1 MDGQAVRAGG
11 LHDTVVSAACEDF
24 DFDGTG
30 TPPQRE
36 APDTPEDAAALRH
49 RLRAQLGNRAL
60 DAAQGTADR
69 LAATGW
75 TAANLEAVVAAR
87 LAVSGGER
95 AARDDVAAAVRA
107 GTCPSWAL
115 EAARARIAIHLDDL
129 AAARAILVRGIERT
143 PEVSA
148 LRMLM
153 TEVLIADGSAATAR
167 AVVSHLG
174 QPATAPG
181 PEAARSDPLSA

>member
-1 MDGQAVRAGG
+1 MDGRAVRAEG
-11 LHDTVVSAACEDF
+11 LHDTYVSAAQGRRDR
-24 DFDGTG
+24 DRADWRTQGG
-30 TPPQRE
+30 SRE
-36 APDTPEDAAALRH
+36 ALRH
-49 RLRAQLGNRAL
+49 RLFAQLGRRNL
-60 DAAQGTADR
+60 DAAWKTADR
-69 LAATGW
+69 LAASGW
-75 TAANLEAVVAAR
+75 SAADLDAVIAAR
-87 LAVSGGER
+87 LAVVGGER
-95 AARDDVAAAVRA
+95 AARDDVAAAVRSGA
-107 GTCPSWAL
+107 CPPWAL
-115 EAARARIAIHLDDL
+115 EAARARIAIYLGDL